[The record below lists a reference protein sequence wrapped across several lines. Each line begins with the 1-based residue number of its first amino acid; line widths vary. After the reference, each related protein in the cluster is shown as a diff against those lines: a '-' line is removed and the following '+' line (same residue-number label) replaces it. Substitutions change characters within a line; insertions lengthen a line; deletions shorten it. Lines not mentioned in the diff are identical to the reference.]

1 MGVFLLQ
8 LVATLMMTGVIWIVQ
23 IVHYPLFSRVGSET
37 FAAYHTDHVRL
48 ISFIV
53 VPLMLVEAGAAAW
66 TVVEGPPFVP
76 TWAAWTGLA
85 LVGVV
90 WGSTFF
96 GQVPLHESLS
106 RSFDPT
112 AHAALVNGNWIRTA
126 AWTARSALLLV
137 VLTRVFGVMRI
148 G

>member
-8 LVATLMMTGVIWIVQ
+8 LVVTLVMTGVIWIVQ
-23 IVHYPLFSRVGSET
+23 VVHYPLFARVGIET
-37 FAAYHTDHVRL
+37 FAIYHAEHSRL

-53 VPLMLVEAGAAAW
+53 IPLMLIEAGTAAW
-66 TVVEGPPFVP
+66 TAIERPLFVP
-76 TWAAWTGLA
+76 AWAAWTGLA

-90 WGSTFF
+90 WGSTFL
-96 GQVPLHESLS
+96 GQMPLHESLS
-106 RSFDPT
+106 RGFEPT
-112 AHAALVNGNWIRTA
+112 AHVALVNGNWIRTG

-137 VLTRVFGVMRI
+137 ILARVFGMMRL